1 MLTVLLSSLRHIL
14 TLVGFFAHRGNRP
27 SEVELAKWLP
37 VFIDGVRE
45 YQEPYR
51 FLAIR
56 GSQELVAEAGP
67 KLYQFATELVSVRMC
82 RTRCVYRTG
91 GVGGWDVVRI
101 HERRLPG
108 CSEGTDPE
116 ESWSDATVVRE

>member
-1 MLTVLLSSLRHIL
+1 MLNQSLRQVL
-14 TLVGFFAHRGNRP
+14 TLLESFAHRGNRP

-67 KLYQFATELVSVRMC
+67 KLHQFATELVSVRMC
-82 RTRCVYRTG
+82 GTRCVSTTG
-91 GVGGWDVVRI
+91 KSGRM
-101 HERRLPG
+101 G
-108 CSEGTDPE
+108 CGKDT
-116 ESWSDATVVRE
+116 